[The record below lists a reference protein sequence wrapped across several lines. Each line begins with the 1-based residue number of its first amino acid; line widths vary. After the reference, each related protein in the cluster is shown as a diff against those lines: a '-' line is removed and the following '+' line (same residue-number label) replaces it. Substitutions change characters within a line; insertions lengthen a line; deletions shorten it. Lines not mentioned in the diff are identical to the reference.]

1 MSDMVVHSGVL
12 NPAALQAVCTAF
24 TTHPQARIAIA
35 LSGGA
40 DSAMLALAAVAVA
53 REASGAVWPVQPIRA
68 FHIHHGL
75 FSAADRWADDV
86 RALCAGLDLPL
97 DVVHVEVARDTG
109 RGIEAAAREA
119 RYAAFAQLAAAA
131 DIDTLWMAHHRDDQA
146 ETVLLRLL
154 RGSGVA
160 GMGGMAEHSHR
171 QGLTLVRPWL
181 NIEHSVLREAATRFT
196 EATGW
201 VPVEDPS
208 NADPAYT
215 RAAVRTLL
223 APVLNARWPQWRGIL
238 ARHARH
244 MREADDILAEVAA
257 EDLARIEPSPDGASV
272 SLAAWR
278 TLSAARQHQVLRHW
292 LDRSG
297 APMPTDAR
305 LSELAR
311 QLRQLHSLGH
321 DRQLRWQHGT
331 FCIICLRGRICIE
344 KT

>member
-1 MSDMVVHSGVL
+1 MSDMVAHSGVL
-12 NPAALQAVCTAF
+12 SPVTLDAVRQAFAA
-24 TTHPQARIAIA
+24 HPHARIAIA

-53 REASGAVWPVQPIRA
+53 REAGLSARFVRA
-68 FHIHHGL
+68 FHVHHGL
-75 FSAADRWADDV
+75 FIEADRWADHV

-97 DVVHVEVARDTG
+97 DVVHVDVARNTG

-119 RYAAFAQLAAAA
+119 RYAAFGQMAAAA
-131 DIDTLWMAHHRDDQA
+131 GIDTLWMAHHRDDQA

-160 GMGGMAEHSHR
+160 GMGGMAAHTRRS
-171 QGLTLVRPWL
+171 GLTLVRPWL
-181 NIEHSVLREAATRFT
+181 EIDRAVIRACAERFT

-201 VPVEDPS
+201 APVDDPS
-208 NADPAYT
+208 NADAAYT

-244 MREADDILAEVAA
+244 MREASEMLAEVAA
-257 EDLARIEPSPDGASV
+257 EDLARLEPAPDGASV

-278 TLSAARQHQVLRHW
+278 TLSPARQRQVLRHW
-292 LDRSG
+292 LDRMG

-305 LSELAR
+305 LGELVR

-321 DRQLRWQHGT
+321 DRQLRWQHGA
-331 FCIICLRGRICIE
+331 FCIVCVRGRICVE

>member
-12 NPAALQAVCTAF
+12 GSAALQAVRAAF

-53 REASGAVWPVQPIRA
+53 HEAGGALRPLRA

-75 FSAADRWADDV
+75 FGAADRWADDV
-86 RALCAGLDLPL
+86 RALCAGLGLPL

-119 RYAAFAQLAAAA
+119 RYAAFARMAAAA

-160 GMGGMAEHSHR
+160 GMGGMAEYAHR
-171 QGLTLVRPWL
+171 PGLTLVRPWL
-181 NIEHSVLREAATRFT
+181 NIERAVIREAATRFT
-196 EATGW
+196 EVTGW
-201 VPVEDPS
+201 LPVDDPS
-208 NADPAYT
+208 NADAAYT

-223 APVLNARWPQWRGIL
+223 APVLNARWPHWRGIL

-244 MREADDILAEVAA
+244 MREANEILAEVAA
-257 EDLARIEPSPDGASV
+257 EDLARLEPSPDGASV

-278 TLSAARQHQVLRHW
+278 TLSPARQRQVLRHW

-331 FCIICLRGRICIE
+331 FCIVCLRGRICVE